1 MKHIH
6 SDVHKYGIK
15 EDDDSNQRLKTI
27 VIVQNGIGK
36 VFSRDKFFPL
46 KVSKLKS
53 IFRSYEL
60 AKL

>member
-6 SDVHKYGIK
+6 FDVHKYGIK
-15 EDDDSNQRLKTI
+15 ENDDSNQRLKTI

-36 VFSRDKFFPL
+36 VFSMATTFRL
-46 KVSKLKS
+46 KVLKLKS
-53 IFRSYEL
+53 ICMSYEF

>member
-15 EDDDSNQRLKTI
+15 EDDDSYQRLKAI
-27 VIVQNGIGK
+27 VILQNGFGK
-36 VFSRDKFFPL
+36 VFSRAKTFPL
-46 KVSKLKS
+46 KVSKLKFICKS
-53 IFRSYEL
+53 CEL

>member
-36 VFSRDKFFPL
+36 VFSMATTFRLNFF
-46 KVSKLKS
+46 KLKS
-53 IFRSYEL
+53 IYRNYEL